1 MTRSYFGGSSYL
13 IPPSVMYSATIS
25 PRPRSL
31 MPLIS
36 ASGNVFSRPT
46 RTPTR
51 FICVQYP
58 FAKKEGKYLRRWCLS
73 NRHPAPRL
81 TASMQRSLKSKRL
94 FTGPV
99 LQFGTKV
106 GFPQLAPS
114 SLRRS
119 VSKENG
125 YILLRLFVAL
135 LALVV
140 FVVSLALPVKTHAA
154 AGVQDNKQNT
164 KQETKQEAKQEPKVE
179 PKQNG
184 KDVKYTAEQIVESVI
199 LIYGTRP
206 ILEQVRRNGVEH
218 GRLTRTNTEGATEE
232 SEYERH
238 FIRGENLDKDKI
250 RLDQKLPTMEYS
262 LIFGD
267 GKLWGLINGAAF
279 TPRQDAAANF
289 LSQHHHSID
298 SLLRYKE
305 CGSTITLAGRDQ
317 QKGLDLF
324 LIDLVDKDQR
334 KTRYYISARSL
345 RVLWLEYEE
354 GNPGGVPV
362 KYTRKFLDYRV
373 VQQTLVPYRTVLVED
388 GRQSQESRVL
398 TITYGVKV
406 NDSLFQRPE
415 G

>member
-1 MTRSYFGGSSYL
+1 M
-13 IPPSVMYSATIS
+13 
-25 PRPRSL
+25 
-31 MPLIS
+31 
-36 ASGNVFSRPT
+36 
-46 RTPTR
+46 
-51 FICVQYP
+51 
-58 FAKKEGKYLRRWCLS
+58 
-73 NRHPAPRL
+73 
-81 TASMQRSLKSKRL
+81 
-94 FTGPV
+94 
-99 LQFGTKV
+99 
-106 GFPQLAPS
+106 APS
-114 SLRRS
+114 SLRPS

-125 YILLRLFVAL
+125 YILLRPFVAL
-135 LALVV
+135 VALAA
-140 FVVSLALPVKTHAA
+140 FVVSLASPVQTQAA
-154 AGVQDNKQNT
+154 VPQDTKQDT
-164 KQETKQEAKQEPKVE
+164 KQETKDNKQEPKPE
-179 PKQNG
+179 PKPNG
-184 KDVKYTAEQIVESVI
+184 KDVKYTAEQVVESVI

-206 ILEQVRRNGVEH
+206 VLEQVRRNGVEH
-218 GRLTRTNTEGATEE
+218 GRITRTNTEGATEE

-238 FIRGENLDKDKI
+238 FVRGENLDKDKI

-279 TPRQDAAANF
+279 TPRQDATASF
-289 LSQHHHSID
+289 ISQHHHSID

-305 CGSTITLAGRDQ
+305 CGSTITLAGKDQ

-324 LIDLVDKDQR
+324 MIDLVDKEGR

-406 NDSLFQRPE
+406 NDSMFQRPE

>member
-1 MTRSYFGGSSYL
+1 
-13 IPPSVMYSATIS
+13 
-25 PRPRSL
+25 
-31 MPLIS
+31 
-36 ASGNVFSRPT
+36 
-46 RTPTR
+46 
-51 FICVQYP
+51 
-58 FAKKEGKYLRRWCLS
+58 
-73 NRHPAPRL
+73 
-81 TASMQRSLKSKRL
+81 
-94 FTGPV
+94 V
-99 LQFGTKV
+99 LQFGIKV
-106 GFPQLAPS
+106 GFPQW
-114 SLRRS
+114 RRP
-119 VSKENG
+119 VYGHQFSKENG
-125 YILLRLFVAL
+125 YILLRPFVAL
-135 LALVV
+135 VALAA
-140 FVVSLALPVKTHAA
+140 FVVSLASPVQTQAA
-154 AGVQDNKQNT
+154 VPQDTKQDT
-164 KQETKQEAKQEPKVE
+164 KQETKDNKQEPKPE
-179 PKQNG
+179 PKPNG
-184 KDVKYTAEQIVESVI
+184 KDVKYTAEQVVESVI

-206 ILEQVRRNGVEH
+206 VLEQVRRNGVEH
-218 GRLTRTNTEGATEE
+218 GRITRTNTEGATEE

-238 FIRGENLDKDKI
+238 FVRGENLDKDKI

-279 TPRQDAAANF
+279 TPRQDATASF
-289 LSQHHHSID
+289 ISQHHHSID

-305 CGSTITLAGRDQ
+305 CGSTITLAGKDQ

-324 LIDLVDKDQR
+324 MIDLVDKEGR

-406 NDSLFQRPE
+406 NDSMFQRPE